1 MSIWEKLGFGGYK
14 GFSHESDQ
22 LLRSAVELAGN
33 LGCEKA
39 DTGHLLLAILQ
50 QDHGA
55 AARFLEGKQI
65 REPEVRRQLAE
76 SRRAPALHLDRYA
89 LAPDL
94 KRTMDYAIIGAQN
107 AHLNRAE
114 PEHLLCAMLEDDG
127 CTAGILLASMGVQL
141 TDAVRE
147 CRQLSGQFVLP
158 YQTRATVSAPRGSR
172 ASDKYCRDLT
182 RRAAE
187 RELDPVFCREAELDR
202 MVEILCRRQKN
213 NPCLVG
219 EPGVG
224 KTALAEGLA
233 QRIATDHVPRALKG
247 RRLLALD
254 MASLVAGTK
263 YRGDFEERF
272 KNLLEELVRDGN
284 SILFVDEFHTI
295 VGAGAAEGAID
306 AASILKPV
314 LARGEIQ
321 IIGATTTEE
330 FRTHIQKDAALERR
344 FGKVQVE
351 EPTPAQALDILNGL
365 APRYECY
372 HNVCLPPEALQAAVE
387 LSVRYLPGRFLP
399 DKAID
404 LVDEACAAVR
414 IRAEREVT
422 RGRAAILKA
431 YYLRNYPTELN
442 KEVFTVSLN
451 ESSHVPYVLGRLFS
465 VLETIQSVANPGINA
480 TIKDRYFNSACATPA
495 TAFPTLVKLA
505 QKHLQKMS
513 TPNEVHFSKQ
523 LTELMAQL
531 PETGFPAR
539 LSLPEQ
545 GAFEIGYYHQTQ
557 KRYAKKNE
565 EE

>member
-1 MSIWEKLGFGGYK
+1 MRWSLPGT
-14 GFSHESDQ
+14 
-22 LLRSAVELAGN
+22 LAA
-33 LGCEKA
+33 KKPI
-39 DTGHLLLAILQ
+39 TLAILQ

-158 YQTRATVSAPRGSR
+158 YQMRTTVSAPRGSR

-233 QRIATDHVPRALKG
+233 QRIADKQVPRMLQG

-272 KNLLEELVRDGN
+272 KNLLEELVRDGTA
-284 SILFVDEFHTI
+284 ILFIDEFQVMSSDLMGT
-295 VGAGAAEGAID
+295 
-306 AASILKPV
+306 
-314 LARGEIQ
+314 
-321 IIGATTTEE
+321 IIGLQHSMGQEDLPFYVIAAGLPNLPGVLTKSRSYAERLFQYKRIGRLPEDETRECFEKTIGKINVRFDDDALNRLIELSKGYPY
-330 FRTHIQKDAALERR
+330 FIQAYGSAAFDESESSPIPLSAVIKGEPIAQASLDSGLYESRWQRARPLEREYMR
-344 FGKVQVE
+344 AMASLEKSVCSSAEIAERLGR
-351 EPTPAQALDILNGL
+351 PPADVVRVRKGIIDSGL
-365 APRYECY
+365 AYS
-372 HNVCLPPEALQAAVE
+372 PERGLLAFTV
-387 LSVRYLPGRFLP
+387 PGMGDF
-399 DKAID
+399 
-404 LVDEACAAVR
+404 
-414 IRAEREVT
+414 IR
-422 RGRAAILKA
+422 RAAPSEEQT
-431 YYLRNYPTELN
+431 YD
-442 KEVFTVSLN
+442 
-451 ESSHVPYVLGRLFS
+451 
-465 VLETIQSVANPGINA
+465 
-480 TIKDRYFNSACATPA
+480 DRA
-495 TAFPTLVKLA
+495 
-505 QKHLQKMS
+505 
-513 TPNEVHFSKQ
+513 
-523 LTELMAQL
+523 
-531 PETGFPAR
+531 
-539 LSLPEQ
+539 
-545 GAFEIGYYHQTQ
+545 
-557 KRYAKKNE
+557 
-565 EE
+565 

>member
-158 YQTRATVSAPRGSR
+158 YQMRTTVSAPRGSR

-233 QRIATDHVPRALKG
+233 QRIATDRVPRALKG

-272 KNLLEELVRDGN
+272 KNLLEELVRDGS

-451 ESSHVPYVLGRLFS
+451 ESSNVPYVLGRLFS